1 MLSKSRKTGI
11 SIWTI
16 AFALSV
22 FLLLIIPN
30 HYTGSVYVTLVFDG
44 VAFIS
49 TLVLWLNLFKNSKS
63 ASDIFYCSPAMTV
76 STGYLIIQFILCI
89 VVGILADTITV
100 KLSLILNFILA
111 VIMWILILSTLTSK
125 NHAQRVD
132 ARQKNHHIE
141 L

>member
-11 SIWTI
+11 AIWAV

-30 HYTGSVYVTLVFDG
+30 HYTGSVYVTLIFDG
-44 VAFIS
+44 AVFIS

-63 ASDIFYCSPAMTV
+63 ASDVFYCSPAMTV
-76 STGYLIIQFILCI
+76 STGYITIQFVLCI
-89 VVGILADTITV
+89 VTGILADAMTI
-100 KLSLILNFILA
+100 KLSLILNFVLA
-111 VIMWILILSTLTSK
+111 AIAWILIFSTLSSK
-125 NHAQRVD
+125 NHARRVD
-132 ARQKNHHIE
+132 TRQKNHHVE

>member
-63 ASDIFYCSPAMTV
+63 ATDVFYCSPAMTV

-111 VIMWILILSTLTSK
+111 AIMWILILSTLTSK

>member
-76 STGYLIIQFILCI
+76 STGYLIIQFVLCI
-89 VVGILADTITV
+89 AAGILADTMTV
-100 KLSLILNFILA
+100 KLSLILNFILTA
-111 VIMWILILSTLTSK
+111 IMWILILSTLNSK

>member
-1 MLSKSRKTGI
+1 MSKSRKTGVA
-11 SIWTI
+11 IWVI

-30 HYTGSVYVTLVFDG
+30 HYSGSVYVTLVFDG
-44 VAFIS
+44 IAFKS

-63 ASDIFYCSPAMTV
+63 AVDIFYCSPAMTV

-89 VVGILADTITV
+89 VAGILGDVMTI

-111 VIMWILILSTLTSK
+111 AIMWVLILATLNSK

-132 ARQKNHHIE
+132 ARQKNHHVE

>member
-1 MLSKSRKTGI
+1 MSKNRKTGI
-11 SIWTI
+11 AIWII

-22 FLLLIIPN
+22 FLMLIIPN
-30 HYTGSVYVTLVFDG
+30 HYTGSIYVTLVFDG
-44 VAFIS
+44 IAFIS
-49 TLVLWLNLFKNSKS
+49 TLALWLNLFKNSKS
-63 ASDIFYCSPAMTV
+63 ATDVFYCSPAMTV

-89 VVGILADTITV
+89 VAGILADTITV

-125 NHAQRVD
+125 NHAQCVD
-132 ARQKNHHIE
+132 ARQKNHHVE